1 MIYALIIT
9 TQISVVIFVFH
20 VIIVAISAFFQPPVS
35 AVQPVLQMIIEPLS
49 IQPAIVIQAY
59 TIMVYQCAMLATM
72 NA

>member
-1 MIYALIIT
+1 MTYALIIT

-35 AVQPVLQMIIEPLS
+35 AVQLVLQMIIEPLS
-49 IQPAIVIQAY
+49 ILLALVTPAY
-59 TIMVYQCAMLATM
+59 TTVVYQCAVLVTM